1 LKDIIK
7 MCPPFFEFVYKFK
20 SSFMGKKVNKVLDYR
35 ELLDQPDVVYE
46 KYMASKE
53 KNYKTFYRISR

>member
-1 LKDIIK
+1 
-7 MCPPFFEFVYKFK
+7 
-20 SSFMGKKVNKVLDYR
+20 MGKKVNKVLDYR